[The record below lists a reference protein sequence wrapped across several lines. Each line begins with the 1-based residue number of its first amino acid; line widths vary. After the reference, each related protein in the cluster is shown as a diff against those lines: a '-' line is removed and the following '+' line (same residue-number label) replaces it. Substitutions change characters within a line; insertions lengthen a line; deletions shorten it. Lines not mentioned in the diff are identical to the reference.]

1 MAIADILAGLAGGL
15 GNTLGNIQ
23 DDRQQQA
30 QFQLQKQQ
38 ADRQAKLQEQQMFL
52 QKLEAMPHDQDLD
65 PELVKAGAGLGFSS
79 VFRKAPSGGLRRAES
94 LSDKLELLRIES
106 ERLEGQANGLKVK
119 NLEALADPNLG
130 TRLRTLP
137 LFERQVAGAQVG
149 MGKVPLTPEE
159 EEAELA
165 RNLQYSTA
173 VAAAQTRALAS
184 TQNAQTRAAGGGSG
198 MEAFTP
204 NIIRDLGRMREEA
217 VDSGGFSPS
226 NLLKLQSPFVDSME
240 SPQGKAYLAARSA
253 ALARVPPQAV
263 NDAQMLIKANPNGTV
278 EDLLAQ
284 AAAIP
289 GFDPATDGSIL
300 EAVLRLLK

>member
-1 MAIADILAGLAGGL
+1 MAVADILAGLAGGL
-15 GNTLGNIQ
+15 GGTLGNIK
-23 DDRQQQA
+23 DDRLQQA
-30 QFQLQKQQ
+30 QFQLQKQH

-65 PELVKAGAGLGFSS
+65 PELVKEGAGLGFSS
-79 VFRKAPSGGLRRAES
+79 VFRKAPTGGLRRAES

-106 ERLEGQANGLKVK
+106 EKLEGQANGLKVK

-137 LFERQVAGAQVG
+137 LFERQIAGAQVG
-149 MGKVPLTPEE
+149 MGRVPLTPEE

-165 RNLQYSTA
+165 RELKFSTS

-184 TQNAQTRAAGGGSG
+184 TQNAATRAAGGGSG

-217 VDSGGFSPS
+217 EGSGKFMGFDIPFHDQQ
-226 NLLKLQSPFVDSME
+226 NTPQS
-240 SPQGKAYLAARSA
+240 KAYLAARSA